1 MESRDI
7 PDSAITASSSYNEQS
22 VGPHSSRLN
31 SDVSGGAW
39 CPQPQL
45 DNDVS
50 GTEWIAV
57 NLTTRFTIT
66 GIATQGRFGNGMG
79 VEYVEEYWIE
89 YSRDGGRSWTKW
101 KNRKGN
107 HIIRGNS
114 DTYSIK
120 RTRLEPNIV
129 DVSMIRIVPYSEHLR
144 TVCLRFELFGCPFKD
159 VTGGDGNEV
168 STASSSLSDG
178 NSATGGDNS
187 NDRLSRGRSV
197 DAHRIFIFIG
207 SGLLALAVS
216 VLMIV
221 TIIKLWMRVR
231 RKKQPNF
238 YSSVD
243 VDFITGSL
251 HHHQQQHPYPGTTTL
266 IGGTSTPVYCDPDQY
281 ITDYRNIANRNNTV
295 ISMMP
300 SRVTKIVD
308 SSSIGS
314 NNLSSMERYGRL
326 PGDQQ
331 QQFAQLH
338 HHQLHQQQPPHEQ
351 QQLLHRSDS
360 GLTDD
365 RMIHDHEYAVPDI
378 IYKES
383 EVTSRLICN
392 PLQEAVENLKN
403 NTHQQQQ
410 HKGGSINSLG
420 SSTSGRRHQQQQRQ
434 PLQPVFNPASGRTL
448 RFDL

>member
-22 VGPHSSRLN
+22 VGPLFSRLN

-45 DNDVS
+45 DNAVS
-50 GTEWIAV
+50 GSEWIAV
-57 NLTTRFTIT
+57 NLTTRYTVT

-89 YSRDGGRSWTKW
+89 YSRDGGQTWTKW

-107 HIIRGNS
+107 HMIRGNS

-129 DVSMIRIVPYSEHLR
+129 GVNMIRIVPYSEHLR
-144 TVCLRFELFGCPFKD
+144 TICLRFELFGCPFKD
-159 VTGGDGNEV
+159 VTGADGEEV
-168 STASSSLSDG
+168 STASTPLSDG
-178 NSATGGDNS
+178 SGVSTSD
-187 NDRLSRGRSV
+187 NDRLSRNRSV
-197 DAHRIFIFIG
+197 DAHRIFIFVG
-207 SGLLALAVS
+207 SGFLALAVS

-221 TIIKLWMRVR
+221 TIIKFWMRVR

-251 HHHQQQHPYPGTTTL
+251 HHQQHPYPGTTTL

-300 SRVTKIVD
+300 SRVTKIID
-308 SSSIGS
+308 SSSSIGS
-314 NNLSSMERYGRL
+314 NHISSMERYGRL

-331 QQFAQLH
+331 YSQQQLH
-338 HHQLHQQQPPHEQ
+338 HHRLQQQHEQ

-365 RMIHDHEYAVPDI
+365 RTIHDHEYAVPDI

-403 NTHQQQQ
+403 NTHQQQHHQQQQ

-434 PLQPVFNPASGRTL
+434 PLQPVFNPASARTL
-448 RFDL
+448 RFDV